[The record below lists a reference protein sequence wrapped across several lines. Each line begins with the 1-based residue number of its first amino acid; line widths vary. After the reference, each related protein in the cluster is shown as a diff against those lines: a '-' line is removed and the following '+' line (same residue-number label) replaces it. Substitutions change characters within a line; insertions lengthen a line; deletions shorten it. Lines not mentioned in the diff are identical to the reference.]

1 MIAIQIHDNRPPR
14 GAPDAFASPSQEDKR
29 GSVSSES
36 MKKEGQNGTAPSKRN
51 SNRPKRDVILQTP
64 VHKTKHF
71 CIASM
76 SSPAPSIPMKPLST
90 NNIEQIF
97 SKRLAIDDTSDKG
110 CVRSK
115 IPTAYEVDAPRE
127 KSTPSCYNR
136 RSITPST
143 RDLTTL
149 LRGGEQDHWAG
160 INALLESQKLDET
173 SVFSASDILPKDIVK
188 KIRNER
194 GSHEREIHGGSFK
207 SSDAKKKRHKKK
219 RKETKSLPSVYEAST
234 RELETP
240 KEHNRIKISERNGNM
255 FDMFVWSDKDNVDEL
270 VRHNKK
276 LNKSR
281 KESNTVG
288 FDERSMPSLAS
299 FSTHAR
305 EVCSVAM
312 ENICESHS
320 PVCNSLPCDILPEDD
335 ILKETPNPIACST
348 ANIAALT
355 VSEKDFKLVLDK
367 EVDAHIAKMQ
377 LKLSPVGNR
386 KSSVAKPAKE
396 GQTSFVEDKS
406 PVEDFESWKSFSDS
420 SATVD
425 IQFDPALRHSNK
437 SKEKKLKQS
446 IPSKF
451 VKSLKR
457 LKIPKTPRP
466 PKTNHGDD
474 GKFFPREEKLEA
486 YKAFSSRRGLL
497 DDDDDL

>member
-14 GAPDAFASPSQEDKR
+14 GNHAPFASPSQEDTC
-29 GSVSSES
+29 GSVSSVAME
-36 MKKEGQNGTAPSKRN
+36 KERQSGIATSKRKN
-51 SNRPKRDVILQTP
+51 NRPKRDVILQTP
-64 VHKTKHF
+64 AHKTKHF

-76 SSPAPSIPMKPLST
+76 SSPAPNVPKKPSST
-90 NNIEQIF
+90 NSIEQIF
-97 SKRLAIDDTSDKG
+97 WKRLTIDDTSGEG

-143 RDLTTL
+143 QDLKTL
-149 LRGGEQDHWAG
+149 LKRGEEDHWAG
-160 INALLESQKLDET
+160 INALLESQRLDET
-173 SVFSASDILPKDIVK
+173 SVFSASDILPKDIVER
-188 KIRNER
+188 IRNER
-194 GSHEREIHGGSFK
+194 GSDEREKHSGRSK

-219 RKETKSLPSVYEAST
+219 RKETKRLPSVDETPT
-234 RELETP
+234 RELATP
-240 KEHNRIKISERNGNM
+240 KDRNKTKISERNGNM
-255 FDMFVWSDKDNVDEL
+255 FDMFVWSDKDNIDEL
-270 VRHNKK
+270 VYNNKK

-281 KESNTVG
+281 KENNKVG
-288 FDERSMPSLAS
+288 FDEGSMPSLAS
-299 FSTHAR
+299 FSTHER
-305 EVCSVAM
+305 GVCSVVT
-312 ENICESHS
+312 EEICESHGPIRNALS
-320 PVCNSLPCDILPEDD
+320 CDALPEDD
-335 ILKETPNPIACST
+335 ILNETSHPIASSA

-355 VSEKDFKLVLDK
+355 VSEKDCKLVLDK

-377 LKLSPVGNR
+377 LKLSPVRNR
-386 KSSVAKPAKE
+386 KSSVLEPAKE
-396 GQTSFVEDKS
+396 GETSFVDHTS
-406 PVEDFESWKSFSDS
+406 PVEDFESWKPFSNS
-420 SATVD
+420 SANIVIELD
-425 IQFDPALRHSNK
+425 RAQQHSNR

-474 GKFFPREEKLEA
+474 GKFFPREERLEA